1 MAAESTL
8 LTTNREELVKNIR
21 LVEPF
26 LDKLLQTNQ
35 LTGEEC
41 EVVRS
46 GRTPQD
52 RARALID
59 LVGTKGQEAF
69 CHFRHAL
76 KQTNPDL
83 EDTLHRCAKHNLRL
97 KLYCEEC
104 RTLLCRSCRSEDHKD
119 HRCTSL
125 VAEGNALRREFTAF
139 KRENRK
145 ILIEHNKEVNSYN
158 VANMRREANKRA
170 EALKEKLCAKIDEE
184 RHWFL
189 KQLGD
194 SCPSQSVSSIADSGS
209 VAGSE
214 ISDCGDPSTTPLSFS
229 LAAKEN
235 KELNDDDD
243 DDGACVTDDQTT
255 LCDDLQTAYLEV
267 ESLDLLEDVFLPF
280 DDNTRIHIQA
290 SKKFPTADF
299 IHSFGGIGTEKGQF
313 IAPMGLTI
321 CPKGRII
328 IADTGND
335 RVQLFDIDGKWQK
348 AIYVGQHRTAAPRYP
363 TAVACR
369 SFCSPGDVLV
379 TCPLTGELLQFGL
392 NGNTETRGL
401 ARLHVES
408 CNGVVLLDKGNT
420 VVISEDRHN
429 TIATYTRAKF
439 SSGSVRYVKTK
450 THNILNGPFCE
461 PQNINTDGLS
471 NIYVSDIGDSTV
483 KVLDKYGDLKL
494 IIGKDILEYPTGVCV
509 DNSGNVIVADAE
521 KNTLEIFDSDGHY
534 LGTLIPEIE
543 GLKAPWEIALTPDQ
557 TKLIVV
563 DGENHRVLVYR
574 YSQAGDD
581 TDVLTNKDIRD

>member
-1 MAAESTL
+1 MSAESTL
-8 LTTNREELVKNIR
+8 LTANREELVKNIR
-21 LVEPF
+21 FVEPF

-52 RARALID
+52 RARALIG

-69 CHFRHAL
+69 GHFRHAL
-76 KQTNPDL
+76 KETNPEL
-83 EDTLHRCAKHNLRL
+83 EDTLHRCAKHNLHL

-104 RTLLCRSCRSEDHKD
+104 GAMLCRSCRSEDHKD

-125 VAEGNALRREFTAF
+125 VAEGDALRREFTAF

-184 RHWFL
+184 RRWFL
-189 KQLGD
+189 KQVDDG
-194 SCPSQSVSSIADSGS
+194 CHAKGVSSIADSES

-214 ISDCGDPSTTPLSFS
+214 ISFS
-229 LAAKEN
+229 SAAKEN
-235 KELNDDDD
+235 KESNDTE

-255 LCDDLQTAYLEV
+255 LCDDLQTAHLEE

-280 DDNTRIHIQA
+280 DDNTRIHIKA

-299 IHSFGGIGTEKGQF
+299 LHSFGGTGTEKGQF

-321 CPKGRII
+321 CPRNRII

-348 AIYVGQHRTAAPRYP
+348 AIYVGKHRTAAPRYP

-392 NGNTETRGL
+392 NGNTDTRGL
-401 ARLHVES
+401 ARIHVKS
-408 CNGVVLLDKGNT
+408 CNGVVVLDRGNT

-461 PQNINTDGLS
+461 PRNINTDGLS
-471 NIYVSDIGDSTV
+471 NVYVSDIGDSTV
-483 KVLDKYGDLKL
+483 KLLDKNGDLEG

-509 DNSGNVIVADAE
+509 DKSGNVIVADAE
-521 KNTLEIFDSDGHY
+521 KNTLEIFASDGHH
-534 LGTLIPEIE
+534 LDTLIPENE
-543 GLKAPWEIALTPDQ
+543 GMKAPWEIALTPDQ
-557 TKLIVV
+557 TKLVVV
-563 DGENHRVLVYR
+563 DGGNHRVVVYR
-574 YSQAGDD
+574 YNQAGDEG
-581 TDVLTNKDIRD
+581 VLTNKDIRD